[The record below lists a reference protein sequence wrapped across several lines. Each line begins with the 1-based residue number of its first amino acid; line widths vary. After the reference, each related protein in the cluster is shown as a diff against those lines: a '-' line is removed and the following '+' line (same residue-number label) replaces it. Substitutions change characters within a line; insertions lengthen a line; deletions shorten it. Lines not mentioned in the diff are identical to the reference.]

1 MVPGVKAS
9 PVIASVIRKITQ
21 GSLEYAGG
29 RLETARSTAPP
40 SLTSFTA
47 SVGFIDELDK
57 WTPQPDSDRP
67 MTSVE
72 NRGAGFAEMFRLIAA
87 STPHG
92 KAGSW
97 IFQDY
102 KECSQCQFEVPCYY
116 RRCRE
121 MQLLTEDTVEAGE
134 LHCRECGRA
143 WSDKQR
149 WEMICDPRAD
159 WATRNL
165 DFDPAFRSY
174 QVNSFYAP
182 APLSY
187 TLKRAPGDPRAFSS
201 QVMGWPYDD
210 EVAAPPEPD
219 ELERLF
225 TDIEVEDLDALF
237 LAVDVQ
243 QNRLEYM
250 LSLIHI

>member
-1 MVPGVKAS
+1 
-9 PVIASVIRKITQ
+9 
-21 GSLEYAGG
+21 
-29 RLETARSTAPP
+29 
-40 SLTSFTA
+40 
-47 SVGFIDELDK
+47 
-57 WTPQPDSDRP
+57 
-67 MTSVE
+67 
-72 NRGAGFAEMFRLIAA
+72 
-87 STPHG
+87 
-92 KAGSW
+92 
-97 IFQDY
+97 
-102 KECSQCQFEVPCYY
+102 
-116 RRCRE
+116 
-121 MQLLTEDTVEAGE
+121 
-134 LHCRECGRA
+134 
-143 WSDKQR
+143 
-149 WEMICDPRAD
+149 MICDPRAD

-225 TDIEVEDLDALF
+225 TDIEVEDLDALI

-250 LSLIHI
+250 ITHWEGMFPRVYTQNNYRRQVDPRECWRELDSLIPVSYTHLTLPTTPYV